1 MLVEDAEAVKVDT
14 AVATVGN
21 MRPRPML
28 RASRLVFVFA
38 ADVVTILRAT
48 RGMQDARI
56 TPLAAV
62 IGEAA
67 VTGAVVDTGAVV
79 IGIRTTDIPGLAITV
94 WATAIHITV
103 ITLTHITAGDTILTA
118 TDTGPT
124 GA

>member
-1 MLVEDAEAVKVDT
+1 VDT

-21 MRPRPML
+21 MLWRPTL
-28 RASRLVFVFA
+28 RANRLVFVFA
-38 ADVVTILRAT
+38 ADVVTILRGA

-56 TPLAAV
+56 TRLAAV
-62 IGEAA
+62 TGEAV

-94 WATAIHITV
+94 WGTVTHITG
-103 ITLTHITAGDTILTA
+103 ITVTHITAGDTILTA